1 VSSSKRARPQTKRR
15 AAIRS
20 TRDGKDSAAVTA
32 KTEGKSNFRFFDNR
46 QKYLL
51 FVNTCS
57 EKWVIAERVAQ
68 ELANIHP
75 RPPAVRIFDAGVG
88 DGTVLAR
95 VMRAMH
101 ARFPTM
107 PFYITGKE
115 ISLEDIRLTLE
126 RMPDRFF
133 EHPASVLIL
142 TNLYYSEAPW
152 LRPNTAS
159 AAHSLIWKEVALAGN
174 SGHAFGEQIT
184 ALQPFLSEVWTARA
198 SQKTGNPIY
207 DRPVVLVIYR
217 DDHKFLLDSI
227 IPRPGQ
233 VHADYD
239 LVIASQPYRARTPV
253 EFKVKNVVAPL
264 ARAVGPGGRL
274 IGIHSRGG
282 DPGLEIVQ
290 KVWPGENPFVTS
302 RQDILKIAKQM
313 LGPDGRDMRFA
324 DQPDSRAVFR
334 YDMHT
339 LPNEIS
345 GSIGTSTLL
354 AAWNAAIYV
363 AQIEDQRVSEAF
375 KGSKFLEA
383 TDAVLRKHGGL
394 WFYDESYVISRR
406 A

>member
-1 VSSSKRARPQTKRR
+1 VNKQA
-15 AAIRS
+15 
-20 TRDGKDSAAVTA
+20 TA
-32 KTEGKSNFRFFDNR
+32 KSPKKPKRSRKPAKSEPAGEAKTNFRFFDNR

-57 EKWVIAERVAQ
+57 EKWVVAERVAQ
-68 ELANIHP
+68 ELAHIHP
-75 RPPAVRIFDAGVG
+75 RPPAIRLFDAGVG

-115 ISLEDIRLTLE
+115 ISLEDVRLTLE

-133 EHPASVLIL
+133 EHPATVLVL

-152 LRPNTAS
+152 LRPNSPS
-159 AAHSLIWKEVALAGN
+159 AAHSLIWKEVALSGN
-174 SGHAFGEQIT
+174 SGHEFGEQIT
-184 ALQPFLSEVWTARA
+184 DLQPFLSEAWTAHA
-198 SQKTGNPIY
+198 SPRTGNPLY
-207 DRPVVLVIYR
+207 DRPVVLVLYR
-217 DDHKFLLDSI
+217 EDHKFLLDRV

-233 VHADYD
+233 VYADYD
-239 LVIASQPYRARTPV
+239 LVIASQPYRARMPV
-253 EFKVKNVVAPL
+253 EFKVMNVVAPL
-264 ARAVGPGGRL
+264 ARAIGPGGRL
-274 IGIHSRGG
+274 IGIHSYGG
-282 DPGLEIVQ
+282 DPGLEIIQ
-290 KVWPGENPFVTS
+290 RVWPDEDPFVTS
-302 RQDILKIAKQM
+302 RHDILKTAKQM
-313 LGPDGRDMRFA
+313 LGSDGRDMRFV

-339 LPNEIS
+339 LPNELS

-354 AAWNAAIYV
+354 AAWNAAVYV
-363 AQIEDQRVSEAF
+363 AQIEDQRLSDAF
-375 KGSKFLEA
+375 RDSSFLEA
-383 TDAVLRKHGGL
+383 TDAVLKEHGGL